1 MRRAANFNPEW
12 GYLAPAPTFMR
23 SARLVLVATAI
34 GASAGAAVVFS
45 LIDRPVAEQSVAART
60 LVQTPLVSESA
71 KVGAP
76 VVAQLQTKS
85 QHAQPQADAPGAVR
99 RQAAMVSPANAGATG
114 LAAGESGATSTTQ
127 RAAGAVALAEAP
139 AVTDAPPVPAVNEAA
154 AAAPEAAPAPAQKMP
169 SKKRAYAPT
178 AIRRA
183 ALLHVRAALLW
194 RTALR
199 SALCADGEKFFRLVA
214 LIERELPRH
223 F

>member
-76 VVAQLQTKS
+76 VVAQLQTES

-99 RQAAMVSPANAGATG
+99 RQAAMVSPANAGAAG

-139 AVTDAPPVPAVNEAA
+139 AVTDAPPVPAVNQ
-154 AAAPEAAPAPAQKMP
+154 AAPAPPDAAPAQKMP
-169 SKKRAYAPT
+169 SKKPRVVWRPAPRYDAPRYYMYAPRYYGGQSYD
-178 AIRRA
+178 RRY
-183 ALLHVRAALLW
+183 VQ
-194 RTALR
+194 T
-199 SALCADGEKFFRLVA
+199 
-214 LIERELPRH
+214 ERNS
-223 F
+223 FGW

>member
-60 LVQTPLVSESA
+60 LVQTPLGSESA

-76 VVAQLQTKS
+76 VVAQLQTES

-99 RQAAMVSPANAGATG
+99 RQAAMVSPANAGAAG

-127 RAAGAVALAEAP
+127 RAAGAVVLAEAP

-154 AAAPEAAPAPAQKMP
+154 AAAPEAAPAQAQKMP
-169 SKKRAYAPT
+169 SKKPRVVWRAAPRYDAPRYYMYAPRYYGGQSYD
-178 AIRRA
+178 RRY
-183 ALLHVRAALLW
+183 VQ
-194 RTALR
+194 T
-199 SALCADGEKFFRLVA
+199 
-214 LIERELPRH
+214 ERNS
-223 F
+223 FGW

>member
-76 VVAQLQTKS
+76 VVAQLQTES

-99 RQAAMVSPANAGATG
+99 RQAAMVSPANAGAG

-154 AAAPEAAPAPAQKMP
+154 PAPPDAAPAQKMP
-169 SKKRAYAPT
+169 SKKPRVVWRPAPRYDAPRYYMYAPRYYGGQSYD
-178 AIRRA
+178 RRY
-183 ALLHVRAALLW
+183 VQ
-194 RTALR
+194 T
-199 SALCADGEKFFRLVA
+199 
-214 LIERELPRH
+214 ERNS
-223 F
+223 FGW